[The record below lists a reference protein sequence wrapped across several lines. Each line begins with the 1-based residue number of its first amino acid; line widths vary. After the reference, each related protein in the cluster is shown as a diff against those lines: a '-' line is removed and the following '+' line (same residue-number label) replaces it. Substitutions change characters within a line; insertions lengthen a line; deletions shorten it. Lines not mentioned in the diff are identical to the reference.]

1 MQKVIQ
7 KLLIK
12 NQGMLEKVKTKLKDE
27 GKKSVLKYKSKLP
40 TPDQLKDKFSSQ
52 VCTKS
57 TINKAEKNYRK
68 IKKGPRKIRSINT

>member
-52 VCTKS
+52 VCTK
-57 TINKAEKNYRK
+57 
-68 IKKGPRKIRSINT
+68 